1 VIARRWATQRV
12 RAAVPESSQ
21 RPIPDPSANVRVVP
35 HPMENGF
42 RVDSQGTTIPLHI
55 ITDFVCSYD
64 GAEVFHVRLE
74 PGLSANPTFSFFI
87 RATKSGRVDFL
98 WQDQDGTI
106 TKATASIEVT

>member
-1 VIARRWATQRV
+1 MPNTRV
-12 RAAVPESSQ
+12 RVPNTAKAGEIVEI
-21 RPIPDPSANVRVVP
+21 RAMIM

-42 RVDSQGTTIPLHI
+42 RVDSQGTTIPVHI

-64 GAEVFHVRLE
+64 GAEAFHVRLE

-87 RATKSGRVDFL
+87 RATKSGPVDFL